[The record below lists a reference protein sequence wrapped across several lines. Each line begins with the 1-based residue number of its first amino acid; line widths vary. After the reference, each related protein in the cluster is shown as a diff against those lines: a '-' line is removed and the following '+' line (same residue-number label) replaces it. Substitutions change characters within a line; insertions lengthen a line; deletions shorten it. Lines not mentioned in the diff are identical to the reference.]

1 MRVSLGG
8 RRWSLYYLD
17 TRSMEFDADDDDDDD
32 DDDDAGVVVGSIF
45 RPSDL
50 K

>member
-1 MRVSLGG
+1 VRVSLGG

-32 DDDDAGVVVGSIF
+32 DAGVVVGSIF

>member
-17 TRSMEFDADDDDDDD
+17 TRSMEFDADDDD
-32 DDDDAGVVVGSIF
+32 AGVVVGSMF

>member
-1 MRVSLGG
+1 VRVSLGG

-17 TRSMEFDADDDDDDD
+17 TRSMEFDDDDDDDD
-32 DDDDAGVVVGSIF
+32 GVVVGSIF

>member
-17 TRSMEFDADDDDDDD
+17 TRSMEFDADDDDD
-32 DDDDAGVVVGSIF
+32 AGVVVGSMF